1 MTSAPPRDAHDGDL
15 DDEPRLQ
22 LAGMALQNGV
32 LVIGPT
38 SWAVAVRE
46 RDGTITTATRP
57 RPSGGEE
64 LSTKVPMLRGPVRLG
79 NMLRVLPQVRRVVPS
94 ARLGMES
101 RWMIGGI
108 LISGLGAT
116 ALRRRLRSVAARELA
131 SGLLSLGI
139 TFASMRVGEVAAYHG
154 AEHKAIGGYEQGIE
168 AVLATREH
176 ARCGTQL
183 AIPML
188 LFSSIS
194 TQGALAL
201 APASPRAARL
211 AGQLVGMAA
220 ATELFRSGTKGSGN
234 PVATA
239 AAKLGRGL
247 QTHATTTEPT
257 REQLDVA
264 EAALARLLEAER
276 VAAG

>member
-1 MTSAPPRDAHDGDL
+1 MTSAPPRAAEDDQHD
-15 DDEPRLQ
+15 EERLQ

-46 RDGTITTATRP
+46 RDGTITTASRP
-57 RPSGGEE
+57 RPSGGEA
-64 LSTKVPMLRGPVRLG
+64 LSTKVPLLRGPVRLG
-79 NMLRVLPQVRRVVPS
+79 NMMRVLPQVRRVVPS

-108 LISGLGAT
+108 LVSGLGAA

-131 SGLLSLGI
+131 GGLLSLGI

-188 LFSSIS
+188 VFSAVG

-201 APASPRAARL
+201 APSSPRAARL
-211 AGQLVGMAA
+211 AGQLVGLAA
-220 ATELFRSGTKGSGN
+220 ATELFRSSTRGSGN
-234 PVATA
+234 AIASA

-276 VAAG
+276 AAAA